1 MTRHLVFPA
10 AGLLA
15 MLLMAFSVRAEQAKD
30 FGDYTIHYSAF
41 TTDILSPEVAKSYKI
56 SRSKNR
62 IMLNISV
69 LKKIMGTTGQPVK
82 AKIEATATNLN
93 SQLKQLEVRELNDHG
108 AIYYIAEATVNH
120 KETLKFNISA
130 LPEGVETP
138 FVFSFQQ
145 QFFVD

>member
-1 MTRHLVFPA
+1 MTRRYEYLTA
-10 AGLLA
+10 TLLA
-15 MLLMAFSVRAEQAKD
+15 LLLTVFSVQAEQAKD

-41 TTDILSPEVAKSYKI
+41 TTDILTPEVAKSYNI
-56 SRSKNR
+56 PRSKNR
-62 IMLNISV
+62 VLLNISV

-82 AKIEATATNLN
+82 AKIQATATNL
-93 SQLKQLEVRELNDHG
+93 SAQLRQLEVRELNDHG
-108 AIYYIAEATVNH
+108 AIYYIAETTVTH

-130 LPEGVETP
+130 LPEDAKVP